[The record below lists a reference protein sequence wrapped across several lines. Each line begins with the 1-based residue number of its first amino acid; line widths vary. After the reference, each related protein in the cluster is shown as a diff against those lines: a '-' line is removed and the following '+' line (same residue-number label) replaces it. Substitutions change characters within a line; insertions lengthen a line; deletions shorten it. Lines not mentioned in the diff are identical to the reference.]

1 MNVMPGKGNLQM
13 TGQLGDVMKESA
25 QTALT
30 WVRSVASVKYRV
42 PEDYF
47 ETHDIHIH
55 IPEGAVPKDGPS
67 AGITMATAML
77 SAVTERLVSAKT
89 AMTGEITLRG
99 HVLMIGGLKEKLLA
113 AKMAH
118 IEKVLVP
125 DKNRPDVEEL
135 SKEITKGMDIV
146 YVKEMEDV
154 IREAFV
160 TGCTEDEAADRE
172 RDASSAALAEAA
184 ATVAV
189 KPERKGKP

>member
-1 MNVMPGKGNLQM
+1 
-13 TGQLGDVMKESA
+13 
-25 QTALT
+25 
-30 WVRSVASVKYRV
+30 
-42 PEDYF
+42 
-47 ETHDIHIH
+47 
-55 IPEGAVPKDGPS
+55 
-67 AGITMATAML
+67 
-77 SAVTERLVSAKT
+77 
-89 AMTGEITLRG
+89 
-99 HVLMIGGLKEKLLA
+99 MIGGLKEKLLA

-135 SKEITKGMDIV
+135 SKEITKGMDII

-154 IREAFV
+154 IQEAFV
-160 TGCTEDEAADRE
+160 TGCAEDEAADRE